1 MPLKI
6 KQLQFEHGVAKI
18 LLEQTIVVSPS
29 TVYVGKL
36 FLSVFLNFAPVTSL
50 FLSSLMTD
58 DEYLLLY
65 LSIYFVF

>member
-18 LLEQTIVVSPS
+18 LLEQTIVVSPG

-36 FLSVFLNFAPVTSL
+36 FLSFF
-50 FLSSLMTD
+50 
-58 DEYLLLY
+58 
-65 LSIYFVF
+65 